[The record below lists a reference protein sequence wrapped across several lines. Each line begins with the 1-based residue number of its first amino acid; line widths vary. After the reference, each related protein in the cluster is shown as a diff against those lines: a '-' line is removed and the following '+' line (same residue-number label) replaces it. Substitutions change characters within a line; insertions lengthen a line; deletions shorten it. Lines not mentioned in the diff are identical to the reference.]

1 LVTEAEQ
8 LVSQGVKELNL
19 VSQDSTAYGRDLKDG
34 SDLGALLRALTP
46 IEGLEWVRLH
56 YAYPIGLPESL
67 LRAIAEE
74 EKVCSYIDIPLQH
87 ASGNMLRRMRRG
99 VTRAGQERIL
109 ERIKS
114 YIPDVAIRS
123 TFIVGFP
130 GETQEDFDVLTD
142 FIADQRFDRVGVFT
156 YFQEDGTEAATMDGQ
171 VDDDLKK
178 ERQAELM
185 QLQAEI
191 SKEKNEAYIGKEVR
205 ILVDGVSEDHDW
217 VQVGRMESQAPE
229 VDGQV
234 YIENSDVTSI
244 SAGDFVTVKITQAQE
259 YDLAGVIV
267 NDSDTEGAVETLG
280 VDCFSCLQ

>member
-1 LVTEAEQ
+1 LITEAEQ
-8 LVSQGVKELNL
+8 LVSQGVKEINL

-46 IEGLEWVRLH
+46 IDGLEWIRLH

-87 ASGNMLRRMRRG
+87 ASGPMLKRMRRG

-114 YIPDVAIRS
+114 FVPDVAIRS

-130 GETQEDFDVLTD
+130 GETQDDFDILKD
-142 FIADQRFDRVGVFT
+142 FVQEQRFDRVGVFT
-156 YFQEDGTEAATMDGQ
+156 YFQEDGTEAATMDQQ
-171 VDDDLKK
+171 VDDDVK
-178 ERQAELM
+178 EVRQAELM
-185 QLQAEI
+185 GLQAEI
-191 SKEKNEAYIGKEVR
+191 SKEKNEAYVGQTVK
-205 ILVDGVSEDHDW
+205 ILVDGPSEEHEW
-217 VQVGRMESQAPE
+217 VQVGRMATQAPE

-234 YIENSDVTSI
+234 YIDNSDLTEI
-244 SAGDFVTVKITQAQE
+244 EAGSFINVRITQAEE
-259 YDLAGVIV
+259 YDLAGVV
-267 NDSDTEGAVETLG
+267 TNEG
-280 VDCFSCLQ
+280 